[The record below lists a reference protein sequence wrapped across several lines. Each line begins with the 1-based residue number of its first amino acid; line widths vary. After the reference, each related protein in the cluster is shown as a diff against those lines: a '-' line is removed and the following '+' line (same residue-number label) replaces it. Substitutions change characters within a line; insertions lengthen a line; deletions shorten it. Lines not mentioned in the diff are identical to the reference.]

1 MAPVITRFPALV
13 KMTVLASYPPW
24 SAGRPVLAPCRH
36 GQRHEPTP
44 ARLRLPSYL
53 KRPPPRAGNC
63 RAPRLECF
71 STPRPRSTHALL
83 PQREQREARG
93 LEVDVQM
100 EARVD
105 PAAGLDVD
113 KLTYEIFSILE
124 SKFLFGYD
132 DPKLAFS
139 AGASPLGPVAASSS
153 GRSTPARPRA
163 PAGKVCIL
171 SIDGGGRAADG
182 LLAAAALVR
191 LEASLRRRT
200 GDDGARLADF
210 FDVAAGSGAG
220 GVLAAMLVARGPHG
234 RPLFSADDAL
244 AFLLRGWSSS
254 SSSSSGGGGLGLRA
268 LFRRPGGSTA
278 AFRKLFGDLTLRDT
292 VRPVLV
298 PCYDLATGGPFLF
311 SRADAVE
318 TRAFDFRLRDVCA
331 ATCAGAAAVA
341 ARSCD
346 GATRIAAVA
355 GGVALGNPT
364 AAAITHVLNNK
375 REFPLAT
382 GVDDLL
388 VVSIGSGEGD
398 QQQRA
403 GGASTSEIVRIAA
416 EGVADMVDQAVA
428 MAFGHNRTSNYI
440 RIQATGTPRA
450 SRGAAKGGCEAEEML
465 AQRNVESVLFRGKKV
480 AEQTNAE
487 KLERLAHELVKERD
501 RRRDSTVA
509 APALVR
515 PQHPS
520 PTPKA
525 SYSNL
530 VSHTL
535 TSIM

>member
-1 MAPVITRFPALV
+1 
-13 KMTVLASYPPW
+13 
-24 SAGRPVLAPCRH
+24 
-36 GQRHEPTP
+36 
-44 ARLRLPSYL
+44 
-53 KRPPPRAGNC
+53 
-63 RAPRLECF
+63 
-71 STPRPRSTHALL
+71 
-83 PQREQREARG
+83 
-93 LEVDVQM
+93 M
-100 EARVD
+100 EAARAAD

-132 DPKLAFS
+132 DPKLFS
-139 AGASPLGPVAASSS
+139 AGASPQPPGTAKATPLRSPTTPS
-153 GRSTPARPRA
+153 GNKA
-163 PAGKVCIL
+163 KVCIL

-182 LLAAAALVR
+182 LLAGAALVR

-244 AFLLRGWSSS
+244 AFLLRSLRR
-254 SSSSSGGGGLGLRA
+254 GGGGGWSDAGGGGGVLRA
-268 LFRRPGGSTA
+268 LFRRPGGGGGGP
-278 AFRKLFGDLTLRDT
+278 AFRKVFGDLTLRDT

-318 TRAFDFRLRDVCA
+318 TRAYDFRLRDVCA
-331 ATCAGAAAVA
+331 ATCAGAAVVE

-346 GATRIAAVA
+346 GSTRIAAVG

-375 REFPLAT
+375 REFPLAA
-382 GVDDLL
+382 GVEDLL
-388 VVSIGSGEGD
+388 VVSIGSGETRG
-398 QQQRA
+398 A
-403 GGASTSEIVRIAA
+403 AASTSEIVRIAA

-450 SRGAAKGGCEAEEML
+450 KGSGCGGVAEEML
-465 AQRNVESVLFRGKKV
+465 AQKNVESVLFRGKKV

-487 KLERLAHELVKERD
+487 KLERFAHELVKERD
-501 RRRDSTVA
+501 RRRNSPV
-509 APALVR
+509 
-515 PQHPS
+515 S
-520 PTPKA
+520 PTAVKQRPSGGDPTPPA

-530 VSHTL
+530 VSHML

>member
-1 MAPVITRFPALV
+1 M
-13 KMTVLASYPPW
+13 
-24 SAGRPVLAPCRH
+24 
-36 GQRHEPTP
+36 
-44 ARLRLPSYL
+44 
-53 KRPPPRAGNC
+53 
-63 RAPRLECF
+63 
-71 STPRPRSTHALL
+71 
-83 PQREQREARG
+83 
-93 LEVDVQM
+93 EVDMQTM
-100 EARVD
+100 EARVQAD

-139 AGASPLGPVAASSS
+139 SPLGAAAAAASS
-153 GRSTPARPRA
+153 GRSTPARP
-163 PAGKVCIL
+163 PSAGKVCIL
-171 SIDGGGRAADG
+171 SIDGGARAADG
-182 LLAAAALVR
+182 LLAGAALVR

-244 AFLLRGWSSS
+244 AFLLRGWSSASNS
-254 SSSSSGGGGLGLRA
+254 SGGGLGLRA
-268 LFRRPGGSTA
+268 LFRRPGGGGGAA

-375 REFPLAT
+375 REFPLAA

-388 VVSIGSGEGD
+388 VVSIGSGEAD
-398 QQQRA
+398 QQRA
-403 GGASTSEIVRIAA
+403 GGASTAEIVRIAA
-416 EGVADMVDQAVA
+416 DGVADVVDQAVA

-440 RIQATGTPRA
+440 RIQATGTPPRA
-450 SRGAAKGGCEAEEML
+450 RRGAGCAAEEML

-487 KLERLAHELVKERD
+487 KLERFAHELVKERD
-501 RRRDSTVA
+501 RRRATCPVGA
-509 APALVR
+509 APAPAIVR
-515 PQHPS
+515 PQQHPS
-520 PTPKA
+520 PPPPKA